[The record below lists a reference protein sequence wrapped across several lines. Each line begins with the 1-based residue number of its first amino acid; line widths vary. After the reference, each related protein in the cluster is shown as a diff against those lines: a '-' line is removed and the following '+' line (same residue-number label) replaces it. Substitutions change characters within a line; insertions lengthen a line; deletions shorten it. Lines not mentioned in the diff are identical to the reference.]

1 MNHSPMM
8 IIFVRER
15 KLAGMT
21 SWRRHTRQQTAV
33 KNCLV
38 DGDFSE
44 GKKANIHHTLSKPQQ
59 TQSQSQQ
66 RSQQIIYYNNFTG
79 V

>member
-1 MNHSPMM
+1 MRHSPMM

-21 SWRRHTRQQTAV
+21 SWRRHTRQQPAV